1 MLTIVF
7 DDNVDNFRPDQLPG
21 ATRSKIYNNLDN
33 NNQQLATESY
43 AKRSF
48 EQSEIRTPSVAQGGE
63 SLWQIDVSPFATAT
77 LTTGGTQSK
86 CYIYH
91 PCNPWELKDKTMKK
105 NFQLI
110 VAIMLCGFGCGL
122 LLVGFVLPPL
132 AEIHHSVLVAFGE
145 ILTFSGSLIGIDY
158 KYRYK
163 E

>member
-1 MLTIVF
+1 MVMDITTIVF
-7 DDNVDNFRPDQLPG
+7 DDNTDNYGQQCRQLD
-21 ATRSKIYNNLDN
+21 DN
-33 NNQQLATESY
+33 DNDDNIATEST
-43 AKRSF
+43 S
-48 EQSEIRTPSVAQGGE
+48 SVAQGDE
-63 SLWQIDVSPFATAT
+63 SPWQIDVSPFATAT

-91 PCNPWELKDKTMKK
+91 PCNSWGLKDKTMKK

-122 LLVGFVLPPL
+122 LIAGFCCPPL
-132 AEIHHSVLVAFGE
+132 GEIHHSVLIAFGE

-158 KYRYK
+158 KYRYR